1 MGVKSELIRL
11 RFSILLIFIIER
23 SLNQSSNGNGINDNT
38 NINHSN
44 NMIHFI
50 NWGQADSILIESNGK
65 YRLVDSSNPYN
76 GSINVVESVQIDESI
91 GEKHWPENSDNSEK
105 AVLNYLSYLKI
116 DKLDFNIGTHSHLDH
131 IGGIPAIAYN
141 YVYYRTY

>member
-11 RFSILLIFIIER
+11 RFIFLLIIIIER
-23 SLNQSSNGNGINDNT
+23 TLSQSNNGNGINDNT

-50 NWGQADSILIESNGK
+50 NCGQADSILIESNGK
-65 YRLVDSSNPYN
+65 YGLVDSSNPYKGN
-76 GSINVVESVQIDESI
+76 INDVEPIQIDESI
-91 GEKHWPENSDNSEK
+91 GEKHWPEENHNNVK

-116 DKLDFNIGTHSHLDH
+116 DKLYFIIGTHSHLDH
-131 IGGIPAIAYN
+131 IGGIPAVAYK
-141 YVYYRTY
+141 